1 VRLDVVLRRALARPI
16 VVDLMI
22 GVGVVVAIAV
32 GLRDDDGSGGPARSV
47 RPVPTT
53 TAPSPTAADLLPR
66 TTKRADAPPII
77 LVSPDP
83 DLLDREAARRRR
95 FGEWCLDHRAVCRD
109 LVGSRDGVGLA
120 EAADAWC
127 REEPGDCVRILGGAL
142 GV

>member
-1 VRLDVVLRRALARPI
+1 VRRRTLTRPI
-16 VVDLMI
+16 VVDLLI

-32 GLRDDDGSGGPARSV
+32 GLRDDDGPGPARSV
-47 RPVPTT
+47 EPAPTAIVPAPTT
-53 TAPSPTAADLLPR
+53 ADLLPR

-95 FGEWCLDHRAVCRD
+95 FGEWCLDHRAACRD
-109 LVGSRDGVGLA
+109 LVGSGDGVGLA

-127 REEPGDCVRILGGAL
+127 RETPATARIVAGPL